1 MVLIPESAV
10 LIVAAVHQFQCPA
23 SQLHF
28 VIGVGRN
35 IVEAGFENQFGLG
48 SRRCPLGG
56 DHYGSMRPLQ
66 GGHNGIA
73 RGNRGVFNQMGFEF
87 LGAGEAGKGDGLQG
101 LVVIHEFF
109 PRRDALL
116 FISALFISA
125 DQLSRNRLNVLELI
139 GYHHP
144 PCRAEVGVHQIPVAG
159 CVFFILVQECF
170 RILVHAFQK
179 TIEHADILQAV
190 CPHGS
195 PEFLLGF
202 RESAVELRQFPLLC
216 IQGVLF
222 AGDTS

>member
-28 VIGVGRN
+28 VIGVGRGL
-35 IVEAGFENQFGLG
+35 VQAGFENQFGLG

-56 DHYGSMRPLQ
+56 GHYGSMRPLQ
-66 GGHNGIA
+66 GGHNGIV
-73 RGNRGVFNQMGFEF
+73 RGNRGVFNQVGFEC

-101 LVVIHEFF
+101 PVVIHEFF
-109 PRRDALL
+109 PRRDAL
-116 FISALFISA
+116 IFISA
-125 DQLSRNRLNVLELI
+125 DQLIRNRLNILELI

-159 CVFFILVQECF
+159 CVFFILVQEYF

-190 CPHGS
+190 GPHGS

-202 RESAVELRQFPLLC
+202 REPAVELRQFPLLC